1 MVVLFLFAFT
11 AFATSDK
18 LGSPGAVWEALTE
31 VRWLLR
37 AMKVPLLSLT
47 SVLSSLGWKAS
58 SCRRQCWRQLSD
70 YEIPR
75 RGYLLLVLMLCTFT
89 RSYVETANCWPG
101 STSRRT
107 LPQSSWIT
115 ATGTRPLPRPQLT
128 LCQVMSREVLPG
140 SRFHGSQP
148 PQWVWRSWGNTLR
161 LPEAAF

>member
-75 RGYLLLVLMLCTFT
+75 RGYLLLVCCARSPGHML
-89 RSYVETANCWPG
+89 R
-101 STSRRT
+101 
-107 LPQSSWIT
+107 L
-115 ATGTRPLPRPQLT
+115 LT
-128 LCQVMSREVLPG
+128 VGQDQPHGELCHSLPG
-140 SRFHGSQP
+140 
-148 PQWVWRSWGNTLR
+148 
-161 LPEAAF
+161 